1 MKSTIQSRD
10 SLWPA
15 LRKILHHGCFNRS
28 YVKGVTEMKKIK
40 IQRLAF
46 ILAVSFLSISNAMA
60 ACTGSGMT
68 WSCTA
73 GTTISQVNTALSNA
87 SDGAVLTFAPGSY
100 SWGISLSFSAS
111 KGATL
116 ICATP
121 LGCVVSGSPLWQWA
135 NWGTTSKLYRI
146 SGFDFTG
153 VGSYFI
159 WLYGTRSSTASLTN
173 LRFDHNRLT
182 VANNGADIIAL
193 GEVTGVNTI
202 VNGVIDHNT
211 FRTTTGN
218 SRWLVN
224 YAQTAASWPSSG
236 IGTANNLFIED
247 NTFIDQCITNSGNA
261 ALDTDGGKITW
272 VVRYNN
278 FTNTRIEH
286 HGYYWSFQG
295 PASSEVYGNSI
306 TMTCGSDTINGSYSI
321 KHQGSGEWI
330 VFNNTVTPSSGKGS
344 AHILQNYRSFYDSA
358 NQCNGT
364 DSEDGNRTPL
374 ATYRGYPCN
383 RQPGRDAS
391 GTLKPQ
397 YYWNNR
403 WNDGT
408 AILLSLSCPDQ
419 GIPNYCSNHIQ
430 ANRDYYQGGATT
442 QTSPTSPFNGTT
454 GMGFGTLA
462 NRPIT
467 CTTGPEALDA
477 GKGGVGYWAI
487 DTNTL
492 YRCSATDNWT
502 VHYRPYT
509 YPHPLTQAEGG
520 QPGPSPRLY

>member
-1 MKSTIQSRD
+1 
-10 SLWPA
+10 
-15 LRKILHHGCFNRS
+15 
-28 YVKGVTEMKKIK
+28 MKKIK